1 MRTSSGA
8 RASASGTHT
17 RRFSFRRACEWNLI
31 RRGAQGGQGA
41 GREGAAGLSAGS
53 GPALR
58 PPRTDD
64 GPVWDVVLA
73 QHGGQLGVRQGCVVV
88 HGGQRAAEA
97 WGRPGPCNT
106 GRETTAS
113 ERGGGNRSAS
123 GAATRA
129 SLPRHSR
136 GLSGQR
142 ALRGAGAGPR
152 RELPAQIGGALGTG
166 GEGRGSRAQ
175 RRHTLAHLGLDPSEG
190 RGLGATGTSLDP
202 PRLGSGAGPASRDV
216 TLSAIRVRRV
226 EGRGLWPCNQ
236 QELPRMWE
244 PGGAAR
250 WAGLALPESR
260 GLRSDPTAPLLRRLG
275 VPGRAP
281 ARRIAGSCE
290 KGPDPKG
297 QALGE
302 HGSRLGAVARLGR
315 ARHTKE
321 ACSHLTLNRP
331 PDSQTPCPS
340 TPSHSAGPW
349 PAPAG
354 SHHLPPSPL
363 HLRGNGALG
372 QEAISAPGASSLGR
386 GPGMPMGTGTGRPVM
401 RCMQRWR
408 VPASPTG
415 SPPEARGASPPWL
428 GWPLNPA

>member
-123 GAATRA
+123 GAPPRA

-136 GLSGQR
+136 GLRVQR
-142 ALRGAGAGPR
+142 ALR
-152 RELPAQIGGALGTG
+152 
-166 GEGRGSRAQ
+166 
-175 RRHTLAHLGLDPSEG
+175 
-190 RGLGATGTSLDP
+190 
-202 PRLGSGAGPASRDV
+202 
-216 TLSAIRVRRV
+216 
-226 EGRGLWPCNQ
+226 
-236 QELPRMWE
+236 
-244 PGGAAR
+244 
-250 WAGLALPESR
+250 
-260 GLRSDPTAPLLRRLG
+260 
-275 VPGRAP
+275 
-281 ARRIAGSCE
+281 
-290 KGPDPKG
+290 
-297 QALGE
+297 
-302 HGSRLGAVARLGR
+302 
-315 ARHTKE
+315 
-321 ACSHLTLNRP
+321 
-331 PDSQTPCPS
+331 
-340 TPSHSAGPW
+340 
-349 PAPAG
+349 
-354 SHHLPPSPL
+354 
-363 HLRGNGALG
+363 
-372 QEAISAPGASSLGR
+372 
-386 GPGMPMGTGTGRPVM
+386 
-401 RCMQRWR
+401 
-408 VPASPTG
+408 
-415 SPPEARGASPPWL
+415 
-428 GWPLNPA
+428 